1 MKDSNKG
8 AYLKAADIIQLKHL
22 KAVEA
27 THTISMANAKMKEL
41 TGALHTHHVKMAKLV
56 KVVGHIK
63 QNRAHALER
72 VDADATHASLPSTD
86 GDLEAMKSEIIL
98 IHAKAAEAKKSVIR
112 HHAKMK
118 QLKEHIIHQHVQMA
132 QLKRAVIAHHGQ
144 VAAAVRL
151 SIANSIEK
159 SYD

>member
-1 MKDSNKG
+1 MKKSSKG
-8 AYLKAADIIQLKHL
+8 SYLKPADIIQLKHL

-27 THTISMANAKMKEL
+27 NHSISLHHAKMKEL
-41 TGALHTHHVKMAKLV
+41 AGALHTHHVKMAKLV

-63 QNRAHALER
+63 QNRNHALDR
-72 VDADATHASLPSTD
+72 LDADNTHDSLPSTD

-98 IHAKAAEAKKSVIR
+98 IHAKAAEAKKSIIR

-151 SIANSIEK
+151 SIANQLEVNN
-159 SYD
+159 